1 VPTYILFSVLSPQG
15 IQTLRATPERVLE
28 VNREI
33 EEMGATV
40 VQQWALLGS
49 YDFMTI
55 VEAPD
60 ERVLMRVSA
69 ELAARGSALVE
80 SITVIPVD
88 DLIGDLTS

>member
-60 ERVLMRVSA
+60 ERVLMRVSS

-88 DLIGDLTS
+88 DLIRDLTS

>member
-1 VPTYILFSVLSPQG
+1 MPTYILFSVLSPQG
-15 IQTLRATPERVLE
+15 IQTLKATPERVLE

-33 EEMGATV
+33 EEMGASV

-60 ERVLMRVSA
+60 ERVLMRVSS

-80 SITVIPVD
+80 SVTVIPVD

>member
-1 VPTYILFSVLSPQG
+1 MPTYILFSVLSPQG

-60 ERVLMRVSA
+60 ERVLMRVSS

-88 DLIGDLTS
+88 DLIRDLTS

>member
-1 VPTYILFSVLSPQG
+1 MPTYILFSVLSPQG

-60 ERVLMRVSA
+60 ERVLMRVSS

>member
-1 VPTYILFSVLSPQG
+1 
-15 IQTLRATPERVLE
+15 VLE

-49 YDFMTI
+49 YDFMTV
-55 VEAPD
+55 VEASD
-60 ERVLMRVSA
+60 ERVLIRVSG

-88 DLIGDLTS
+88 DLIRDLSS

>member
-1 VPTYILFSVLSPQG
+1 MPTYILFSVLSPQG

>member
-60 ERVLMRVSA
+60 ERVLMRVSS

>member
-60 ERVLMRVSA
+60 ERVLMRVSS

-88 DLIGDLTS
+88 DLISDLTS